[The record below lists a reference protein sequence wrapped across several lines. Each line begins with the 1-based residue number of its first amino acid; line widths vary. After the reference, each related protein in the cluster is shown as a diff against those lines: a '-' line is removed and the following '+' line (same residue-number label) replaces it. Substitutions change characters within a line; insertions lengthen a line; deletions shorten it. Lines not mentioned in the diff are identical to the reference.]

1 MVLERNDM
9 AEKNTKDLRRF
20 DTFSASGQIFVHTAL
35 VYSVFVHSI
44 SSSDT
49 WQWIPRC

>member
-1 MVLERNDM
+1 MLERNDT
-9 AEKNTKDLRRF
+9 AEKNAKDLRKF
-20 DTFSASGQIFVHTAL
+20 NTFSASGQIFVHIAL

-49 WQWIPRC
+49 W